1 MGQRMESSYGLNQKQ
16 LDEIK
21 ALEEVCNRFEDL
33 TMKLNWDMLTSRAK
47 NEVNDFL
54 VYENEELVGY
64 LALYIFKE
72 SEAEVSAMVH
82 PKHRRKRIFRKLL
95 SQARQELMVR
105 DIPRFLFIC
114 EEKSVSGKG
123 AMEALKAV
131 YAFSEYGMA
140 LQEVKPLSSS
150 IEVTLKEADEEDLED
165 LVNMDVTCFK
175 LNKQDTSVLHQKQL
189 GQPNRIHK
197 VAIVNGKRIGKISV
211 LVSEFEAY
219 IYGFCVLP
227 SYRGKGYGKAI
238 LKQTVDQLSD
248 KGHAKIALE
257 VECKNKNALTL
268 YKLCGFEVEAGY
280 EYYRLPIL

>member
-1 MGQRMESSYGLNQKQ
+1 MGQRIDSSYGLNQKQ
-16 LDEIK
+16 IDEIK

-64 LALYIFKE
+64 LALYVFRD

-114 EEKSVSGKG
+114 EEKSVSGKSTMD
-123 AMEALKAV
+123 AIKAV
-131 YAFSEYGMA
+131 YTFSEYGMT

-150 IEVTLKEADEEDLED
+150 VKLSLKEADKEDLED
-165 LVNMDVTCFK
+165 LVNMDVACFQ
-175 LNKQDTSVLHQKQL
+175 LNKNDTSNLLQKQL

-197 VAIVNGKRIGKISV
+197 VASVNGKRIGKISV
-211 LVSEFEAY
+211 LLSETEAY
-219 IYGFCVLP
+219 IYGFCILP
-227 SYRGKGYGKAI
+227 TYRGKGYGKTI
-238 LKQTVDQLSD
+238 LKETVESLSNE
-248 KGHAKIALE
+248 GHSKISLE
-257 VECKNKNALTL
+257 VECKNKNALIL
-268 YKLCGFEVEAGY
+268 YKRCGFEVEAGY
-280 EYYRLPIL
+280 EYYRLSIL